1 MANITLSI
9 PEDLKKRM
17 DAMPEIKWSEILRN
31 IIIKKVRQLK
41 KFEGMVERGE
51 I

>member
-1 MANITLSI
+1 MATITLSI

-17 DAMPEIKWSEILRN
+17 DAMPEIKWSEIMRN
-31 IIIKKVRQLK
+31 IIIKKVKQLK
-41 KFEGMVERGE
+41 KFEQMVERGE

>member
-1 MANITLSI
+1 MATITLSI
-9 PEDLKKRM
+9 PKDLKKRM
-17 DAMPEIKWSEILRN
+17 DAMPEVKWTEILRN

-41 KFEGMVERGE
+41 KFEQMVERGE

>member
-9 PEDLKKRM
+9 PEDLKKKM

-31 IIIKKVRQLK
+31 IIITKVRQLK
-41 KFEGMVERGE
+41 KFEQMVERGE
-51 I
+51 L